1 MPRLLRML
9 ACCVQDCLAADL
21 CHGAMLSEVRC
32 AYTGDEDKVLL
43 GSEKGDVMI
52 VHNGDLRGSLSVEPE
67 AAIRAIV
74 PTSKVHHPAA
84 LAQLTVLRR
93 TRVPGR
99 HHNPSH

>member
-1 MPRLLRML
+1 VSC
-9 ACCVQDCLAADL
+9 ACI
-21 CHGAMLSEVRC
+21 
-32 AYTGDEDKVLL
+32 GDEEKVLL

-84 LAQLTVLRR
+84 LAQLTVVRR
-93 TRVPGR
+93 TRVPG
-99 HHNPSH
+99 PLS

>member
-1 MPRLLRML
+1 M
-9 ACCVQDCLAADL
+9 
-21 CHGAMLSEVRC
+21 
-32 AYTGDEDKVLL
+32 LL

-93 TRVPGR
+93 TRVQADTCILVIDLCNYLRWGCGR
-99 HHNPSH
+99 GGV

>member
-1 MPRLLRML
+1 MQLYDKALQPTSF
-9 ACCVQDCLAADL
+9 QLAADL

-32 AYTGDEDKVLL
+32 ACTGDEEKVLL

-74 PTSKVHHPAA
+74 PTSKVCHSAA
-84 LAQLTVLRR
+84 LAQLPVMRR
-93 TRVPGR
+93 MKVPGR
-99 HHNPSH
+99 HLYPSY